1 MYIEFALDKDQAAS
15 NLLLIRYHLVKWANQ
30 NDQIK
35 YTEKTIKLKHRVT
48 FDDEKLYTYFA
59 MTWNA
64 GQHNWL
70 KYRLIEPM
78 KTRQP

>member
-1 MYIEFALDKDQAAS
+1 MYIEFELDKGQPGA
-15 NLLLIRYHLVKWANQ
+15 NLLLIRHHLVKWANQ

-64 GQHNWL
+64 AQHGWL
-70 KYRLIEPM
+70 EYRMIEPM
-78 KTRQP
+78 KTRQH

>member
-1 MYIEFALDKDQAAS
+1 
-15 NLLLIRYHLVKWANQ
+15 
-30 NDQIK
+30 
-35 YTEKTIKLKHRVT
+35 VT